1 MHYHTFIFE
10 LANTFH
16 LRFLLIIFITFCLF
30 LIVDNSSIV
39 FLPRS
44 SILWRY
50 FIYISIFIPFSLL
63 LLVLSFIHLRFLI
76 PLIFRHHSS
85 FRILANDMNY
95 SFLISIFYSLMKSLN
110 WKGIRNV
117 FLLKREKKKTSDK
130 NPLLAVKKFL
140 SFLICLYYF
149 FYYFCPICFVFFL
162 SFSFWTAV
170 ELIRCEIK
178 AAFISEKTKKTRQWA
193 RNGKLAN

>member
-1 MHYHTFIFE
+1 MSFSHCRQFFHSFLTAFFNSLTLFHLYFYLHSIFSVVIGSFFYPSSLLDSAYLPSPFVFQNSCKWYELFFFDFYFLFSNEIFE
-10 LANTFH
+10 LKGH
-16 LRFLLIIFITFCLF
+16 QKRFLTK
-30 LIVDNSSIV
+30 
-39 FLPRS
+39 
-44 SILWRY
+44 
-50 FIYISIFIPFSLL
+50 
-63 LLVLSFIHLRFLI
+63 
-76 PLIFRHHSS
+76 
-85 FRILANDMNY
+85 A
-95 SFLISIFYSLMKSLN
+95 
-110 WKGIRNV
+110 WK
-117 FLLKREKKKTSDK
+117 EKTSDK